1 MKKATVKIA
10 FIFVLVWIAIAFC
23 GCMSGTV
30 VKYSFAENKDEA
42 ASIDFDHN
50 ALIGSGGLLVTRDS
64 YEVYFLEL
72 NGVKLPKPEKNTYW
86 DAYTIFFPA
95 GVPLKIRVEVKWS
108 YETGTGKKQKKY
120 EGSKKKVFECPPLE
134 AGKEYELKYSRPTL
148 GGSGLITT
156 IIDNERDELILKDKS
171 TGKTIY
177 KQNI

>member
-23 GCMSGTV
+23 GCASGSV
-30 VKYSFAENKDEA
+30 VKYSFAKNKDEA
-42 ASIDFDHN
+42 ASIYFDHKDIIG
-50 ALIGSGGLLVTRDS
+50 ALGSRDS

-108 YETGTGKKQKKY
+108 YETGTGKKQKKH

-134 AGKEYELKYSRPTL
+134 AGKEYELKYSRPTI
-148 GGSGLITT
+148 GGSGLITS
-156 IIDNERDELILKDKS
+156 IVDSVMDELILKDKS